1 MLQKFKYNFK
11 HQSVIISKLIIVFVY
26 WENIITCFHSA
37 REEEIFYLKIE
48 TPIISIITAYF
59 TFFFYLRQTFSSL
72 PNPENVWG
80 GSVTLEQQCFCWAC
94 WILAFSVDYAVQV
107 ASPREEQFGEKFIS
121 FIVKHENAIM

>member
-11 HQSVIISKLIIVFVY
+11 HQSVIISKLIILFVY

-59 TFFFYLRQTFSSL
+59 TFFFI
-72 PNPENVWG
+72 WG
-80 GSVTLEQQCFCWAC
+80 KLFPVYPTQRMCG
-94 WILAFSVDYAVQV
+94 V
-107 ASPREEQFGEKFIS
+107 AL
-121 FIVKHENAIM
+121 